1 MRFAIGAEGR
11 RGSRQGRTVVRAAGR
26 AIVLCSVMLA
36 ASVANAQDKCGPN
49 SRQVWEFFIPEYVC
63 FGLAGGTLPSA
74 AICGPGVLAG
84 YKPVYFGAACRRHD
98 TCYAARGARK
108 ATCDRNFRELLTATC
123 DQTLDGRFRT
133 LGRKA
138 CHNAASEY
146 YHQVS
151 AKGCEPFKAA
161 QLRAGNRSPT
171 CS

>member
-1 MRFAIGAEGR
+1 MVEHVVDMVGR
-11 RGSRQGRTVVRAAGR
+11 VVAGR
-26 AIVLCSVMLA
+26 AILLCMAMLA
-36 ASVANAQDKCGPN
+36 GAVANAQGKCGPN
-49 SRQVWEFFIPEYVC
+49 AKPVWEFVIPEYVC
-63 FGLAGGTLPSA
+63 FGLAGGTLPSVA
-74 AICGPGVLAG
+74 CGLVVPVG
-84 YKPVYFGAACRRHD
+84 YKPVYFGAACRQHD